1 MRRMELVGRGIAHSA
16 SPGMWGRIFGE
27 VSEDVTYGLRDVEE
41 TDLPAAIDDLRTGV
55 VDSFHVTMPYK
66 EWAFGVSETYGD
78 DVRITGVAN
87 GLNVRD
93 GVIEGVNTDVASA
106 RLLLSLAPRRVR
118 SALVLGA
125 GATGASLLLA
135 VTEVAADVYLTNRTP
150 ARASRL
156 AGGTWPR
163 PVTVIPW
170 EEREEC
176 AREVDLVVNTTPCG
190 LTTSDSPLREWTSGP
205 DALLY
210 DLIYRRE
217 PTPLQVQAAAA
228 GVRTVDGLGHLQAHA
243 EATLSRLG
251 ISPPTAATLRQ
262 IMTDVGGRPPMRWNR
277 LHTVEGTH

>member
-190 LTTSDSPLREWTSGP
+190 LTTSDSRSGSGRADRTPCSTTSST
-205 DALLY
+205 DA
-210 DLIYRRE
+210 
-217 PTPLQVQAAAA
+217 
-228 GVRTVDGLGHLQAHA
+228 
-243 EATLSRLG
+243 SRLRCRCRRPRRGSGRSTGSG
-251 ISPPTAATLRQ
+251 ICRPMPRRPCRAWGSPRRRRRRCARS
-262 IMTDVGGRPPMRWNR
+262 
-277 LHTVEGTH
+277 